1 MEHLVF
7 SASHSCCPL
16 SIDLSRQLYL
26 AITSVLVAFVQFTC
40 LLRHLGGIYFDS
52 WAVLIYYYSGIKW
65 LLRQQWLWGDSLFD
79 SSWEK
84 TKSSCYWRSSRCL
97 TVVECKSLT
106 TDTWTW
112 PEDLLG
118 PSDVAGLC
126 ECLVEITVQKEFFG
140 QHKQTFLKLNL
151 LKVQVHWMAALGC
164 FFF

>member
-16 SIDLSRQLYL
+16 SIDLSRQLNL

-65 LLRQQWLWGDSLFD
+65 LLRQQCLWGDSLFD

-84 TKSSCYWRSSRCL
+84 NEVFLLLTFEQMFNCCRVQKSYHRHLNMTWGFIRSFWCCRALWVFGGDHSPEGIL
-97 TVVECKSLT
+97 WPTQANVSLT
-106 TDTWTW
+106 
-112 PEDLLG
+112 
-118 PSDVAGLC
+118 
-126 ECLVEITVQKEFFG
+126 EF
-140 QHKQTFLKLNL
+140 T
-151 LKVQVHWMAALGC
+151 
-164 FFF
+164 